1 LAYISASVN
10 GFAAA
15 QFKLAPSTDGGV
27 RWSALELLSGPVDGV
42 TLVDDFELH
51 FMNYL
56 QVRSVVGGTST
67 LTIDLETQPSS
78 GWLRSVELL
87 PDTSVL
93 ESDMAP
99 ADIEMETSGKADIS
113 AGGSGELL
121 VRLRS
126 AGRNASDVKVFAHSL
141 HNVLELT
148 DSDQAVAS
156 VTAAGT
162 NVRIGLS
169 GTGSDVIQVEAKG
182 RTGGNEVQYLEVS
195 TVRSGGYGRVAAVG
209 AAVVLGI
216 SAVVLAIVLARRR
229 VMT

>member
-1 LAYISASVN
+1 VPGSEAAARGLQVEFPAVASQGRDNKWYLLHLHIRAHVDQSLAVPNQLAYISASVN

-15 QFKLAPSTDGGV
+15 QFELAPSTDGGV

-99 ADIEMETSGKADIS
+99 ADIEMEASGKADIS

-126 AGRNASDVKVFAHSL
+126 VGRNASDVKVFAHSL
-141 HNVLELT
+141 HNVL
-148 DSDQAVAS
+148 
-156 VTAAGT
+156 
-162 NVRIGLS
+162 
-169 GTGSDVIQVEAKG
+169 
-182 RTGGNEVQYLEVS
+182 
-195 TVRSGGYGRVAAVG
+195 
-209 AAVVLGI
+209 
-216 SAVVLAIVLARRR
+216 ARRR